1 MRYAIIA
8 DIHSNLAALTA
19 VLDDINNQGRVDEI
33 WCLGDIVGYGPDPRE
48 CIATLHQTTDICVAG
63 NHDWAVIG
71 GKNEVDISE
80 FNPDAASA
88 DQWNAQQ
95 LKDEDMEY
103 LSNLP
108 LVIEKDDFTLVHGSP
123 REPVREYLLSAGA
136 AIQNLAYFKTHFC
149 LVGHSHQPIVLTC
162 NETGDCS
169 GRYFLPDSP
178 VSTAIEGRLIIN
190 PGSVGQP
197 RDGNPYAAYAI
208 YDSEEQLIRLYRV
221 PYDIRSTQ
229 EKMQAHGLPVRL
241 SARLSLGV

>member
-19 VLDDINNQGRVDEI
+19 VLDDIKNQSRIDEI
-33 WCLGDIVGYGPDPRE
+33 CCLGDIVGYGPDPQE
-48 CIATLHQTTDICVAG
+48 CIAILRQTTEICVAG

-71 GKNEVDISE
+71 SKNEVDISE
-80 FNPDAASA
+80 FNPDAANA
-88 DQWNAQQ
+88 DLWTAQQ
-95 LKDEDMEY
+95 LNDEDMEY

-108 LVIEKDDFTLVHGSP
+108 LVIEKGDFTLVHGSP
-123 REPVREYLLSAGA
+123 RDPVREYLLSADA
-136 AIQNLAYFKTHFC
+136 AHQSLAYFKTRFC
-149 LVGHSHQPIVLTC
+149 LVGHSHQPIVFTF
-162 NETGDCS
+162 NEAGDCS

-178 VSTAIEGRLIIN
+178 ESTAIEGQLIIN

-197 RDGNPYAAYAI
+197 RDGNPDAAYAI
-208 YDSEEQLIRLYRV
+208 YDSKEQLIRLYRV

-229 EKMQAHGLPVRL
+229 EKMKAHGLPVRL

>member
-19 VLDDINNQGRVDEI
+19 VLDDIKNQGGMDDI
-33 WCLGDIVGYGPDPRE
+33 WCLGDVVGYGPDPRE
-48 CIATLHQTTDICVAG
+48 CIAILQQITNISVAG

-80 FNPDAASA
+80 FNPDAAYA
-88 DQWNAQQ
+88 DQWTAQQ
-95 LKDEDMEY
+95 LSNEDMDY

-108 LVIEKDDFTLVHGSP
+108 LVIERDDFTLVHGSP

-136 AIQNLAYFKTHFC
+136 ARENLAYFETRFC
-149 LVGHSHQPIVLTC
+149 LVGHSHQPVVFTC
-162 NETGDCS
+162 DETGNCS
-169 GRYFLPDSP
+169 VRYFLPDSP
-178 VSTAIEGRLIIN
+178 VTTTGESRLIIN

-197 RDGNPYAAYAI
+197 RDSNPDAAYAI
-208 YDSEEQLIRLYRV
+208 YDSEQHLVTLCRV

-241 SARLSLGV
+241 AARLSYGV